1 MIDLLTLLLHHPR
14 VAATTA
20 AGFDSPKRQRRTL
33 RRQAD
38 FLRPLPSCASMGG
51 RLQGGFGLP
60 VSFVTGLSTLL
71 SARPPHLTVGSGFN
85 PTKEAAMRAN
95 APARP
100 EQTQYPLIEQAAIT
114 AAELWLQ
121 HAPESLADWCDT
133 RFKCLAAGMN
143 WYSDYH
149 DRKAAFEQAYALR
162 IGQAMVGVRHG

>member
-1 MIDLLTLLLHHPR
+1 
-14 VAATTA
+14 
-20 AGFDSPKRQRRTL
+20 
-33 RRQAD
+33 
-38 FLRPLPSCASMGG
+38 
-51 RLQGGFGLP
+51 
-60 VSFVTGLSTLL
+60 
-71 SARPPHLTVGSGFN
+71 
-85 PTKEAAMRAN
+85 MRAN
-95 APARP
+95 TPSRS
-100 EQTQYPLIEQAAIT
+100 EQSQYPLIQHAAIE